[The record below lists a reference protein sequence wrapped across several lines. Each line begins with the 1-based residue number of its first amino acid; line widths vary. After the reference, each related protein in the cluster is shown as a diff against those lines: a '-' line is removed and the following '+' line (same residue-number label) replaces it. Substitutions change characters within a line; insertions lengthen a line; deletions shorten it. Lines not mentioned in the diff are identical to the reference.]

1 MPAKSAM
8 NSLKL
13 LQESWMLCLSTLIN
27 INEKLVT
34 TFVKMR
40 LDNLSLSLIILYDP
54 YNKNSKKLQEIEKV
68 AG

>member
-1 MPAKSAM
+1 
-8 NSLKL
+8 
-13 LQESWMLCLSTLIN
+13 MLCLSTLIN